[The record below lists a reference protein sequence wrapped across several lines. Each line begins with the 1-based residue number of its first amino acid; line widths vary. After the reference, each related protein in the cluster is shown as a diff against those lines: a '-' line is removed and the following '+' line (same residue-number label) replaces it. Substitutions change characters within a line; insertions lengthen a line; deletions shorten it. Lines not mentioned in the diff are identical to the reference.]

1 MTLIYFA
8 TNRKPN
14 RQNNPDDFGS
24 EFSADGLA
32 NLRFGKA
39 QVSGRNFDQIV
50 VEVAHENLEARR
62 PVRGSDEIFA
72 EAQERAK
79 TEALDTV
86 VLIHGFNTS
95 FKSALQSAAKLEK
108 LLTDRNPMDT
118 GGPLKLMVVLFS
130 WPSDGSLLIS
140 SSDQA
145 KKTIAYKNDRVD
157 AAASG
162 VAFARAFLKLAD
174 FIVGTP
180 DGDRC
185 QEKIHLVAH
194 SMGNYVLRHA
204 LQEIRKQISAQVP
217 RMFNQILMMAADEDD
232 DAFGLEYKLQLLPHL
247 TRRTSAYFN
256 RGDLALWASDTLK
269 GNPARLGSDGPL
281 HPRDLPRNVYPID
294 CTEVIAKTLR
304 SSEHEYYLLSQ
315 RILADMRR
323 VLRGEIPDEIAGRK
337 YIPETNRY
345 RLLLD
350 ASAPQQR

>member
-24 EFSADGLA
+24 EFSPDGLT

-39 QVSGRNFDQIV
+39 EVSGRDFDQIS
-50 VEVAHENLEARR
+50 VEVARENLDARQ
-62 PVRGSDEIFA
+62 PVLGSDEIFA

-79 TEALDTV
+79 TEGLDTV

-95 FKSALQSAAKLEK
+95 FKGGLQNAAKLEK
-108 LLTDRNPMDT
+108 LLTEGNPMDT
-118 GGPLKLMVVLFS
+118 GTPLKLMVMLFS
-130 WPSDGSLLIS
+130 WPSDGSLVIS
-140 SSDQA
+140 GSDRTQSA
-145 KKTIAYKNDRVD
+145 IAYKNDRVD
-157 AAASG
+157 AMASG

-174 FIVGTP
+174 FISGTP
-180 DGDRC
+180 DDDRC
-185 QEKIHLVAH
+185 QQKINLVAH

-204 LQEIRKQISAQVP
+204 LQEMLKQVGNQTP
-217 RMFNQILMMAADEDD
+217 RMFSQILMMAADEDD
-232 DAFGLEYKLQLLPHL
+232 DAFELDYKLKLLPRI
-247 TRRTSAYFN
+247 TRRTSVYFN
-256 RGDLALWASDTLK
+256 RGDLALWASDTMK
-269 GNPARLGSDGPL
+269 DNPARLGSDGPL

-294 CTEVIAKTLR
+294 CTEVVAKTLQP
-304 SSEHEYYLLSQ
+304 SEHGYYLLSQ

-350 ASAPQQR
+350 AAAPPQR

>member
-39 QVSGRNFDQIV
+39 EVSGRDFDQITL
-50 VEVAHENLEARR
+50 EVAHENLEARR
-62 PVRGSDEIFA
+62 PVLGSDEIFA

-79 TEALDTV
+79 TQGLDTV
-86 VLIHGFNTS
+86 VLIHGFNAS
-95 FKSALQSAAKLEK
+95 FKSGLQSAARLEK
-108 LLTDRNPMDT
+108 LLTDPNPMDT
-118 GGPLKLMVVLFS
+118 GEPLKLMVVLFS

-140 SSDQA
+140 SSDRA
-145 KKTIAYKNDRVD
+145 KNAIAYKNDRVD

-162 VAFARAFLKLAD
+162 VAFARAFLKLVD
-174 FIVGTP
+174 FITNTP

-185 QEKIHLVAH
+185 QGRIHLVAH

-204 LQEIRKQISAQVP
+204 LQEMRKQVSGQVP
-217 RMFNQILMMAADEDD
+217 RMFSQILMMAADEDD
-232 DAFGLEYKLQLLPHL
+232 DAFGLDYKLQLLPHL
-247 TRRTSAYFN
+247 TRRTSVYFN
-256 RGDLALWASDTLK
+256 RGDLALWASDNLK

-294 CTEVIAKTLR
+294 CTDVIAKTMQA
-304 SSEHEYYLLSQ
+304 SEHGYYLLSQ

-323 VLRGEIPDEIAGRK
+323 VLREEMPDEIAGRK
-337 YIPETNRY
+337 FVMSTNRY
-345 RLLLD
+345 RLLLE
-350 ASAPQQR
+350 AGAPPQP